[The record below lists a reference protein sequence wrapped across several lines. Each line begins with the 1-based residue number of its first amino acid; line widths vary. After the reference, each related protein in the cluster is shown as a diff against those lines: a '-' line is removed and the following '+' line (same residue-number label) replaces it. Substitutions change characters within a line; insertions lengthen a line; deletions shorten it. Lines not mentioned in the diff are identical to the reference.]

1 MITITLNIW
10 PANTAESLRSTRREN
25 QLIKT
30 TTVRQSALI
39 LVKNRIDKIL
49 LKQIV
54 KHYSNPAKKFV
65 QTHSSNGGTISDT
78 IREARARSQIC
89 DYDSVTLLLDQ
100 QGHPAEQIIVAKNLA
115 DSLRYRLILVEPCTE
130 RLLIKIL
137 NPKYILAD
145 LNQAECIS
153 IIRKIVTKA
162 TLTTTGNLGEMVDK
176 KSIEMAAQQD
186 PVLAQLLQ
194 AVSD

>member
-1 MITITLNIW
+1 M
-10 PANTAESLRSTRREN
+10 
-25 QLIKT
+25 IKT